1 MLRIFR
7 MLLNVIPLFVG
18 AGFSTLT
25 IAQTT
30 PTQPIRL
37 VVGFPAGGPADIAA
51 RILAEGLQEVLNQTV
66 IVENRT
72 GAGGNIAARAV
83 AGAQGDGLTILIATT
98 SLTVNSVLSKDAGYD
113 PIKDFLPVAMIATQA
128 HAVGVTSK
136 LPISTLADLQ
146 LLVKSKKI
154 SVATSG
160 VGTSSHIDVAH
171 LFKVNWKSDALL
183 VPYRGAGPAGL
194 AVASGEAD
202 AGYMTATGLMNF
214 HQMGK
219 AKILA
224 VVSDKRLPELPNVP
238 TMVELGYKQY
248 KSSWTAMF
256 VPSSTPPAIV
266 QKLHE
271 VTKQLMARQD
281 IQQKFIR
288 QYMVPSETP
297 PQQQITNFLKNDVSE
312 WGLIIKETGTF
323 ASQ

>member
-1 MLRIFR
+1 MYGIFR
-7 MLLNVIPLFVG
+7 VFLNGVLLFMG
-18 AGFSTLT
+18 TAFSTLT

-30 PTQPIRL
+30 STQPIRL

-83 AGAQGDGLTILIATT
+83 AGAQGDGLTILIATA
-98 SLTVNSVLSKDAGYD
+98 SLTVNSVLSKNAGYD

-128 HAVGVTSK
+128 NAVVVTSK

-160 VGTSSHIDVAH
+160 VGTSSHITAAH
-171 LFKVNWKSDALL
+171 LFNVNWKSDASL

-194 AVASGEAD
+194 AVASGEAE
-202 AGYMTATGLMNF
+202 AGFTTVTALMNF

-224 VVSDKRLPELPNVP
+224 VVSDKRLPELPSVP
-238 TMVELGYKQY
+238 TMIELGYKQY
-248 KSSWTAMF
+248 ASSWTAMF

-266 QKLHE
+266 QKLHD

-281 IQQKFIR
+281 IQQKFTR
-288 QYMVPSETP
+288 QSMIPSETP
-297 PQQQITNFLKNDVSE
+297 PQQQITNFLKNEVSE
-312 WGLIIKETGTF
+312 WGRITKETGTY

>member
-1 MLRIFR
+1 MYGIFR
-7 MLLNVIPLFVG
+7 VFLNGVLLFIG
-18 AGFSTLT
+18 AAFSTLT

-30 PTQPIRL
+30 PTQTIRL

-51 RILAEGLQEVLNQTV
+51 RILAEGMQEALNQTV

-83 AGAQGDGLTILIATT
+83 AGAQGDGLTILIATAA
-98 SLTVNSVLSKDAGYD
+98 LTVNSVLSKNAGYD

-128 HAVGVTSK
+128 NAVVVTSK

-160 VGTSSHIDVAH
+160 VGTSSHITAAH
-171 LFKVNWKSDALL
+171 LFNANWKSDASL

-194 AVASGEAD
+194 AVASGEAE
-202 AGYMTATGLMNF
+202 AGFMTVTALMNF
-214 HQMGK
+214 HQVGR

-224 VVSDKRLPELPNVP
+224 VVSDKRLAALPNVP
-238 TMVELGYKQY
+238 TMIELGYKQY
-248 KSSWTAMF
+248 ASSWTAMF

-266 QKLHE
+266 QKLHD

-281 IQQKFIR
+281 IQQKFMLQSMI
-288 QYMVPSETP
+288 PSETP
-297 PQQQITNFLKNDVSE
+297 PQQQITNFLKNEISE
-312 WGLIIKETGTF
+312 WGLIIKETGTS